1 MRPNPQRRQERHR
14 PSATRSLRCRHCSKG
29 LRRAQMQQPAK
40 AAAQRAVVERRG
52 KGQREAGCVCVC
64 VCVSVS
70 VSVSVSLSLCLCVSV
85 ARNEQPIRTHARTHA
100 HTHARTHLLVLQNAG
115 DELDDAAGELVHS
128 AIGRKFLP
136 LHSVHGRQNMTIV
149 HTHTHQVLSPSSF
162 SHTHTHSLSRVSNH
176 STARCSQRTSVAR
189 SLLTDV

>member
-52 KGQREAGCVCVC
+52 EEAERQTGCACVR
-64 VCVSVS
+64 

-162 SHTHTHSLSRVSNH
+162 SHTHTHSLSLVSQT
-176 STARCSQRTSVAR
+176 TARLGAVSEPR
-189 SLLTDV
+189 